1 MIRRK
6 LCIEDPYGIH
16 MTVAEKIAASAGK
29 AKSKVTL
36 SGKGKTIDASN
47 FLSVLSLSSAA
58 GDEILLAAEGPDEEN
73 AADEIEK
80 ILKKEW
86 HARELEL

>member
-1 MIRRK
+1 
-6 LCIEDPYGIH
+6 

-29 AKSKVTL
+29 VKSKVTL
-36 SGKGKTIDASN
+36 SVKGKTIDASN
-47 FLSVLSLSSAA
+47 FLSILSLSSAA